1 VNGFRIGNESSNGTV
16 ATDIDSGVFCMSHF
30 KNKNHGQRLNGT
42 IRWMGSLMII
52 LGVLGQF

>member
-1 VNGFRIGNESSNGTV
+1 MNGFRIGNESLNGTV
-16 ATDIDSGVFCMSHF
+16 ATDTDSGVFCISHF
-30 KNKNHGQRLNGT
+30 KNKNDGQTLNGT